1 MNCTLPIV
9 RMLLPNHYSLFKDLT
24 RVVLLSHV
32 TSHSEWFCS
41 SSQFCRSVQLPNGN
55 NLEQGSQAK
64 GRVLYSQPYL
74 NHETI
79 KLISQTKAQADLMF
93 EVATPAY
100 SRKIDDPINAPHW
113 AAPPGRRP
121 IVRSC
126 WLTDTQS
133 LEFHGTKPF
142 ADRIMRKIG

>member
-1 MNCTLPIV
+1 
-9 RMLLPNHYSLFKDLT
+9 
-24 RVVLLSHV
+24 
-32 TSHSEWFCS
+32 
-41 SSQFCRSVQLPNGN
+41 VQLPNGN

-79 KLISQTKAQADLMF
+79 KLIPQTKAQADLMF

-121 IVRSC
+121 IIRSC

-142 ADRIMRKIG
+142 ADKFMEFQKSTMPKPKEKKQPKELAWAYLGSRSLYDLPPGPSTKAITIFF